1 MMTKKD
7 IISLVEE
14 IGKDIGNQKKFLFS
28 ENETNGKIGNNQ
40 FRELASICRSAECYD
55 EIELLIKYNTA
66 KSIKNKKDESW
77 AVLCGNKRFGD
88 VVIEK
93 MEKIQEKEEPHEID
107 FEFPTPITD
116 RFQGVMEP
124 SHLLGGP
131 AVHGILLADFIGF
144 AANHEPKERDVL
156 A

>member
-28 ENETNGKIGNNQ
+28 ENEINGKIGNNQ

-93 MEKIQEKEEPHEID
+93 MEKIQEKEEDDSETLKSLEAFFGYLYWQARIW
-107 FEFPTPITD
+107 T
-116 RFQGVMEP
+116 
-124 SHLLGGP
+124 SL
-131 AVHGILLADFIGF
+131 
-144 AANHEPKERDVL
+144 
-156 A
+156 

>member
-14 IGKDIGNQKKFLFS
+14 IGKDIGNQKKFLFD

-40 FRELASICRSAECYD
+40 FRELASICCSAECYD

-93 MEKIQEKEEPHEID
+93 MEKIHEKEEDDSETLKSLETFFGYLYWQAKIW
-107 FEFPTPITD
+107 TK
-116 RFQGVMEP
+116 
-124 SHLLGGP
+124 L
-131 AVHGILLADFIGF
+131 
-144 AANHEPKERDVL
+144 
-156 A
+156 